1 MKFLAL
7 IPARYASTRFPGKP
21 LADLAGKP
29 MIRHVYEKAHA
40 FFPDCT
46 WRATTNGSSAT
57 VEGFGGQAVMT
68 SAEHRSG
75 NRPLPRSPRPH
86 RGFDRQTIRR
96 GRQYQGDEPFVAEE
110 QLRLITGCF
119 DDPATEI
126 ATLVKAFDAHEDIFN
141 PNSPKVV
148 LSTDGYAL
156 YFSRSAIPYLRG
168 TERDRWQRSHKFLKH
183 IGLYAHKSSVLRRIA
198 ELPQGTLEKLESLE
212 QLRWLE
218 NGFRIKA
225 AETHSESLAI
235 DTPDDLKAAVEFLRR
250 SEKIDLRFVILK
262 NPLHLYHH

>member
-1 MKFLAL
+1 MATSRQTDD
-7 IPARYASTRFPGKP
+7 P
-21 LADLAGKP
+21 
-29 MIRHVYEKAHA
+29 HVYEKAHA
-40 FFPDCT
+40 FSPTVT
-46 WRATTNGSSAT
+46 WRATTNGSSAPSKDRRT
-57 VEGFGGQAVMT
+57 GRYDLH
-68 SAEHRSG
+68 EHRSG
-75 NRPLPRSPRPH
+75 TDRCREALDRIEASTGKR
-86 RGFDRQTIRR
+86 FDAVVNI
-96 GRQYQGDEPFVAEE
+96 QGDEPFVAEE

-183 IGLYAHKSSVLRRIA
+183 IGLYAYKSSVLRRIA

-250 SEKIDLRFVILK
+250 SEK
-262 NPLHLYHH
+262 

>member
-29 MIRHVYEKAHA
+29 MIQHVYEKAHA
-40 FFPDCT
+40 FFSDCYVASDDE
-46 WRATTNGSSAT
+46 RIVRT

-75 NRPLPRSPRPH
+75 TDRCREALDRIEASTGKR
-86 RGFDRQTIRR
+86 FDAVVNI
-96 GRQYQGDEPFVAEE
+96 QGDEPFVAEE

-183 IGLYAHKSSVLRRIA
+183 IGLYAYKSSVLRRIA

-250 SEKIDLRFVILK
+250 SEK
-262 NPLHLYHH
+262 